1 MKLMRYLPRFRRA
14 YQELETLAA
23 REGWSRPEIEAFQLD
38 RLNAVWQDAIAHVP
52 YYRHLAAEQ
61 DLPPRFSSLAEFRS
75 VVPVLPKSAVR
86 AQPRAFLSER
96 AHRGRWER
104 TSGSTGTPM
113 STYWANDAHR
123 EMLRTKYRLHAMWGL
138 DIFDRMAFLWG
149 VGDAN
154 APGLA
159 GQMARLRMPLEDW
172 LRNRIRL
179 PAYYVGH
186 DDLRNHLR
194 RIAAFRPAAIY
205 AYSKAAYLLALEA
218 EAMDFQCASLRL
230 IILSSETVSPRMI
243 EKVEQSF
250 GVPAIVEYGAVE
262 CGLIAGEW
270 PDRTLRVRE
279 DLVLVETLPR
289 DDGRFDIVLTV
300 LANPSF
306 PLIRYSIGDI
316 TDAPLEVPARGPAI
330 LKNIAGRRP
339 RPDHQPVGT
348 MHPWKPHRGSS

>member
-1 MKLMRYLPRFRRA
+1 MRLLRYLPRFQRA

-75 VVPVLPKSAVR
+75 VVPVLPKSSVR
-86 AQPRAFLSER
+86 SQPRAFLSER

-113 STYWANDAHR
+113 SIYWANDAHR
-123 EMLRTKYRLHAMWGL
+123 EMLRTKYRLYAMWGL
-138 DIFDRMAFLWG
+138 DIVDRMAFLWG

-179 PAYYVGH
+179 PAYYLGH
-186 DDLRNHLR
+186 DDLRDHLR

-205 AYSKAAYLLALEA
+205 AFSMAAYLLALEA
-218 EAMDFQCASLRL
+218 EAMDFHCASL
-230 IILSSETVSPRMI
+230 SSSSALFP
-243 EKVEQSF
+243 
-250 GVPAIVEYGAVE
+250 P
-262 CGLIAGEW
+262 
-270 PDRTLRVRE
+270 LR
-279 DLVLVETLPR
+279 
-289 DDGRFDIVLTV
+289 
-300 LANPSF
+300 
-306 PLIRYSIGDI
+306 
-316 TDAPLEVPARGPAI
+316 
-330 LKNIAGRRP
+330 RR
-339 RPDHQPVGT
+339 RQG
-348 MHPWKPHRGSS
+348 